1 MNWSE
6 ILSVAVTLF
15 LVMDSLG
22 NVPVFHVILA
32 RVEPGKR
39 AVILAR
45 ELVIAL
51 MILFVFLLAGN
62 SVFSFLGLSGSS
74 LSISGGVLLFIISL
88 HMIFP
93 GRRNLSDS
101 FGTDDPFIVPMAMP
115 LIAGPSS
122 IAVLLLLSSDRPEQL
137 AQWSLALI
145 LAWIP
150 TTAILVFSSRV
161 MALIGMRGARA
172 LERLMGMILVILAV
186 QMLLNGIRDFVQS
199 L

>member
-1 MNWSE
+1 MHWSE
-6 ILSVAVTLF
+6 IFSAAATLF

-22 NVPVFHVILA
+22 NVPVFHVILS
-32 RVEPGKR
+32 RVDPGKR
-39 AVILAR
+39 SAIVAR

-51 MILFVFLLAGN
+51 AIMFVFLLAGN
-62 SVFSFLGLSGSS
+62 SMFSFLGLTESS
-74 LSISGGVLLFIISL
+74 LSIAGGVLLFIISL

-101 FGTDDPFIVPMAMP
+101 FGTDDPFIVPMAVP
-115 LIAGPSS
+115 LIAGPSA
-122 IAVLLLLSSDRPEQL
+122 IAVLLLLSSDRPDEL

-150 TTAILVFSSRV
+150 TTAILIFSTKV

-172 LERLMGMILVILAV
+172 LERLMGMILVIIAV